1 MARRAPLRLA
11 VAGLGAIGRAHVQ
24 RVLASGDCTLVAVT
38 DPAPAAQAAAREA
51 GVPLFEQL
59 EAMLDA
65 SKPDGVILATPTPLH
80 VAGALACIARGIP
93 VLVEKPVAD
102 TQEGAQRLAQAEAAS
117 RVPVLV
123 GHHRRY
129 SPALEAARAVID
141 GGRLGRLTA
150 FQGSATFRKP
160 DAYFTE
166 APWRC
171 RRGGGPILVNLVH
184 EVDNMRALMGEIVQV
199 RALASNA
206 ARGFEVE
213 DTAAVA
219 LRFAGGALGTFL
231 VSDCAAG
238 PRSWEQ
244 TSGENQAYD
253 RDPDEDCYVIG
264 GDRGSLG
271 VPTMRLRTYDGEAS
285 WQRPLRTQRLPV
297 TRADPLVRQLE
308 HFCAVIRGL
317 DAPRV
322 SAQDAGRT
330 LRATLAVAESAA
342 QGGAAVAIDPAGSN
356 HFDRS
361 TP

>member
-24 RVLASGDCTLVAVT
+24 RVLANGDCTLAAVT
-38 DPAPAAQAAAREA
+38 DPAPAAVATAREA
-51 GVPLFEQL
+51 GVPLFEGL

-65 SKPDGVILATPTPLH
+65 GKPDGVILATPTRLH
-80 VAGALACIARGIP
+80 VAGALACIARGIA

-102 TQEGAQRLAQAEAAS
+102 SAEDARRLADAEVAS

-129 SPALEAARAVID
+129 SAALEAARAVID
-141 GGRLGRLTA
+141 GGRLGRISS
-150 FQGSATFRKP
+150 FQGSATFCKP
-160 DAYFTE
+160 DSYFSE
-166 APWRC
+166 APWRT
-171 RRGGGPILVNLVH
+171 RPGGGPILTNLVH

-213 DTAAVA
+213 DTSALV
-219 LRFAGGALGTFL
+219 LRFENGALGTFVL
-231 VSDCAAG
+231 SDCAAG

-244 TSGENQAYD
+244 TSGENPAYD
-253 RDPDEDCYVIG
+253 HHGDVDCYMVA

-271 VPTMRLRTYDGEAS
+271 VPTMTLRTYAGEAS
-285 WQRPLRTQRLPV
+285 WHAALQTQRLPV
-297 TRADPLVRQLE
+297 AQVDPLVRQLE

-317 DAPRV
+317 EAPRV

-330 LRATLAVAESAA
+330 LRATLAVAESAR
-342 QGGAAVAIDPAGSN
+342 QGGGAVAIE
-356 HFDRS
+356 
-361 TP
+361 